1 MVIRMPHTPLPMDIV
16 FLVKLV
22 HDAIDRRINQEL
34 EDQHLTNSQMS
45 VLSYLCRRGE
55 ADTTIRD
62 IQDFLNVSHP
72 TAAGLVRR
80 LEQKGFVHLTTDPR
94 DRRARIV
101 RPDASVIQNARLEPK
116 PTLHMEERLLQGL
129 SDEECRQLCSLL
141 MCVYENIK

>member
-1 MVIRMPHTPLPMDIV
+1 MPHTPLPMDIG

-45 VLSYLCRRGE
+45 VLSYLRRRGGS
-55 ADTTIRD
+55 DTTIRD
-62 IQDFLNVSHP
+62 IQDFLKVSRP

-101 RPDASVIQNARLEPK
+101 RLDASVRHNYEPG

-129 SDEECRQLCSLL
+129 SDEECGQLCSLL
-141 MCVYENIK
+141 LRVYENIK

>member
-1 MVIRMPHTPLPMDIV
+1 MPHTPLPMDIG

-34 EDQHLTNSQMS
+34 QDQHLTNSQMS
-45 VLSYLCRRGE
+45 VLSYLRRRGGS
-55 ADTTIRD
+55 DTTIRN
-62 IQDFLNVSHP
+62 IQDFLKVSHP

-101 RPDASVIQNARLEPK
+101 RLDASVRHNYEPG

-129 SDEECRQLCSLL
+129 SDEECGQLCSLL
-141 MCVYENIK
+141 LRVYENIK

>member
-1 MVIRMPHTPLPMDIV
+1 MPHMSLPMDIG

-34 EDQHLTNSQMS
+34 EDQRLTNSQLS
-45 VLSYLCRRGE
+45 VLSFLCMRGD

-62 IQDFLNVSHP
+62 IQDFLKVSHP

-94 DRRARIV
+94 DKRARIV
-101 RPDASVIQNARLEPK
+101 RLDASVISNAQLDPK
-116 PTLHMEERLLQGL
+116 PTLHMEERLLAGL
-129 SDEECRQLCSLL
+129 SEEERRQLCALL
-141 MCVYENIK
+141 MRVYENIK

>member
-1 MVIRMPHTPLPMDIV
+1 MPHTSLPMDIG

-34 EDQHLTNSQMS
+34 EDQRLTNSQLS
-45 VLSYLCRRGE
+45 VLSFLCMRGD

-62 IQDFLNVSHP
+62 IQDFLKVSHP

-94 DRRARIV
+94 DKRARIV
-101 RPDASVIQNARLEPK
+101 RLDASVISSYQLEPK
-116 PTLHMEERLLQGL
+116 PTLHLEERLLAGL
-129 SDEECRQLCSLL
+129 SDEERRQLCALL
-141 MCVYENIK
+141 MRVYENIK

>member
-1 MVIRMPHTPLPMDIV
+1 MVISMPHTHLPMDIG

-34 EDQHLTNSQMS
+34 ENQHLTNSQMS
-45 VLSYLCRRGE
+45 VLSYLCRRGD

-80 LEQKGFVHLTTDPR
+80 LEQKGFVHLLIDPR
-94 DRRARIV
+94 DKRARIV
-101 RPDASVIQNARLEPK
+101 QLDASVISSYQLEPK
-116 PTLHMEERLLQGL
+116 PTLRMEERLLAGL
-129 SDEECRQLCSLL
+129 SDEERRQLCALL
-141 MCVYENIK
+141 MRVYENIK

>member
-1 MVIRMPHTPLPMDIV
+1 MPHTSLPMDIG

-34 EDQHLTNSQMS
+34 EDQRLTNSQLS
-45 VLSYLCRRGE
+45 VLSFLCMQGD

-62 IQDFLNVSHP
+62 IQDFLKVSHP

-80 LEQKGFVHLTTDPR
+80 LEQKGFVHLLTDPR

-101 RPDASVIQNARLEPK
+101 RLDASVISNAQLEPK
-116 PTLHMEERLLQGL
+116 PTLHMEERLLAGL
-129 SDEECRQLCSLL
+129 SEEERRQLCALL
-141 MCVYENIK
+141 MRVYENIK

>member
-1 MVIRMPHTPLPMDIV
+1 MPHTSLPMDIG

-34 EDQHLTNSQMS
+34 ESQRLTNSQLS
-45 VLSYLCRRGE
+45 VLSFLCMRGD

-62 IQDFLNVSHP
+62 IQDFLKVSHP

-80 LEQKGFVHLTTDPR
+80 LEQKGFVHLLTDPR

-101 RPDASVIQNARLEPK
+101 RLDASVISNAQLEPK
-116 PTLHMEERLLQGL
+116 PTLHMEERLLAGL
-129 SDEECRQLCSLL
+129 SDEERRQLCALL
-141 MCVYENIK
+141 MRVYENIK

>member
-1 MVIRMPHTPLPMDIV
+1 MPHTSLPMDIG

-34 EDQHLTNSQMS
+34 ESQRLTNSQLS
-45 VLSYLCRRGE
+45 VLSFLCMRGD

-62 IQDFLNVSHP
+62 IQDFLKVSHP

-94 DRRARIV
+94 DKRARIV
-101 RPDASVIQNARLEPK
+101 RLDASVISSYQLEPK
-116 PTLHMEERLLQGL
+116 PTLQLEERLLVGL
-129 SDEECRQLCSLL
+129 SDEERRQLCALL
-141 MCVYENIK
+141 MRVYENIK

>member
-1 MVIRMPHTPLPMDIV
+1 MPHTSLPMDIG

-34 EDQHLTNSQMS
+34 ESQRLTNSQLS
-45 VLSYLCRRGE
+45 VLSFLCMRGD

-62 IQDFLNVSHP
+62 IQDFLKVSHP

-101 RPDASVIQNARLEPK
+101 RLDASVRHNYEPG

-129 SDEECRQLCSLL
+129 SDEECGQLCSLL
-141 MCVYENIK
+141 LRVYENIM

>member
-1 MVIRMPHTPLPMDIV
+1 MPHTPLPMDIG

-34 EDQHLTNSQMS
+34 EDQRLTNSQLS
-45 VLSYLCRRGE
+45 VLSFLCMRGD

-62 IQDFLNVSHP
+62 IQDFLKVSHP

-94 DRRARIV
+94 DKRARIV
-101 RPDASVIQNARLEPK
+101 RLDASVISNAQLDPK
-116 PTLHMEERLLQGL
+116 PTLHMEERLLAGL
-129 SDEECRQLCSLL
+129 SEEERRQLCALL
-141 MCVYENIK
+141 MRVYENIK

>member
-1 MVIRMPHTPLPMDIV
+1 MPHTSLPIDIG

-34 EDQHLTNSQMS
+34 EDQRLTNSQLS
-45 VLSYLCRRGE
+45 VLSFLCMRGD

-62 IQDFLNVSHP
+62 IQDFLKVSHP

-94 DRRARIV
+94 DKRARIV
-101 RPDASVIQNARLEPK
+101 RLDASVISNAQLDPK
-116 PTLHMEERLLQGL
+116 PTLHMEERLLAGL
-129 SDEECRQLCSLL
+129 SEEERRQLCALL
-141 MCVYENIK
+141 MRVYENIK

>member
-1 MVIRMPHTPLPMDIV
+1 MVIRMPHTPLPMDIG

-141 MCVYENIK
+141 MRVYENIK

>member
-1 MVIRMPHTPLPMDIV
+1 MPHTSLPMDIG

-34 EDQHLTNSQMS
+34 EDQRLTNSQLS
-45 VLSYLCRRGE
+45 VLSFLCMRGD

-62 IQDFLNVSHP
+62 IQDFLKVSHP

-94 DRRARIV
+94 DKRARIV
-101 RPDASVIQNARLEPK
+101 RLDASVISNAQLDPK
-116 PTLHMEERLLQGL
+116 PTLHMEERLLAGL
-129 SDEECRQLCSLL
+129 SEEERRQLCALL
-141 MCVYENIK
+141 MRVYENIK

>member
-1 MVIRMPHTPLPMDIV
+1 MPHTSLPMDIG

-34 EDQHLTNSQMS
+34 EDQRLTNSQLS
-45 VLSYLCRRGE
+45 VLSFLCMRGD

-62 IQDFLNVSHP
+62 IQDFLKVSHP

-80 LEQKGFVHLTTDPR
+80 LEQKGFVHLLTDPR

-101 RPDASVIQNARLEPK
+101 RLDASVISNAQLEPK
-116 PTLHMEERLLQGL
+116 STLHMEERLLAGL
-129 SDEECRQLCSLL
+129 SDEERRQLCALL
-141 MCVYENIK
+141 MRVYENIK

>member
-1 MVIRMPHTPLPMDIV
+1 MDIG

-34 EDQHLTNSQMS
+34 QDQHLTNSQMS
-45 VLSYLCRRGE
+45 VLSYLRRRGGS
-55 ADTTIRD
+55 DTTIRD
-62 IQDFLNVSHP
+62 IQDFLKVSHP

-80 LEQKGFVHLTTDPR
+80 LEQKGFVHLTTDPW

-101 RPDASVIQNARLEPK
+101 RLDASVRHNYEPG

-129 SDEECRQLCSLL
+129 SDEECSQLCSLL
-141 MCVYENIK
+141 LRVYENIK

>member
-1 MVIRMPHTPLPMDIV
+1 MVISMPHTHLPMDIG

-34 EDQHLTNSQMS
+34 ENQHLTNSQMS
-45 VLSYLCRRGE
+45 VLSYLCRRGD

-80 LEQKGFVHLTTDPR
+80 LAQKGFVHLTTDPR

-101 RPDASVIQNARLEPK
+101 RLDASVISSAQLEPK

-129 SDEECRQLCSLL
+129 SDEECSQLCSLL
-141 MCVYENIK
+141 MRVYENIK

>member
-1 MVIRMPHTPLPMDIV
+1 MDIG

-34 EDQHLTNSQMS
+34 QDQHLTNSQMS
-45 VLSYLCRRGE
+45 VLSYLRRRGGS
-55 ADTTIRD
+55 DTTIRD
-62 IQDFLNVSHP
+62 IQDFLKVSRP

-101 RPDASVIQNARLEPK
+101 RLDASVRHNYEPG

-129 SDEECRQLCSLL
+129 SDEECSQLCSLL
-141 MCVYENIK
+141 LRVYENIK

>member
-1 MVIRMPHTPLPMDIV
+1 MPHTPLPMDIG

-45 VLSYLCRRGE
+45 VLSYLCRRGGS
-55 ADTTIRD
+55 DTTIRN
-62 IQDFLNVSHP
+62 IQDFLKVSHP
-72 TAAGLVRR
+72 AAAGLVRR

-101 RPDASVIQNARLEPK
+101 RLDASVRHNYEPGL
-116 PTLHMEERLLQGL
+116 TLHMEERLLQGL
-129 SDEECRQLCSLL
+129 TDEECGHLCSLL
-141 MCVYENIK
+141 LRVYENIK

>member
-1 MVIRMPHTPLPMDIV
+1 MPHTPLPMDIG

-45 VLSYLCRRGE
+45 VLSYLRRRGGS
-55 ADTTIRD
+55 DTTIRN
-62 IQDFLNVSHP
+62 IQDFLKVSHP
-72 TAAGLVRR
+72 AAAGLVRR

-101 RPDASVIQNARLEPK
+101 RLDASVRHNSELGPR

-129 SDEECRQLCSLL
+129 SDEECGQLCSLL
-141 MCVYENIK
+141 LRVYENIK

>member
-1 MVIRMPHTPLPMDIV
+1 MDIG

-45 VLSYLCRRGE
+45 VLSYLCRRGDS
-55 ADTTIRD
+55 DTTIRD
-62 IQDFLNVSHP
+62 IQDFLKVSRP

-101 RPDASVIQNARLEPK
+101 RLDASVRHNYEPG

-129 SDEECRQLCSLL
+129 SDEECGQLCSLL
-141 MCVYENIK
+141 LRVYENIK

>member
-1 MVIRMPHTPLPMDIV
+1 MPHMSLPMDIG

-34 EDQHLTNSQMS
+34 EDQRLTNSQLS
-45 VLSYLCRRGE
+45 VLSFLCMRGD

-62 IQDFLNVSHP
+62 IQDFLKVSHP

-94 DRRARIV
+94 DKRARIV
-101 RPDASVIQNARLEPK
+101 RLDASVISNAQLDPK
-116 PTLHMEERLLQGL
+116 PTLHMEERLLAGL
-129 SDEECRQLCSLL
+129 SEEERRQLCSLL
-141 MCVYENIK
+141 MRVYENIK